1 MAANRMTDPDHR
13 VTVGVDTHLDT
24 HVAAAFNHLGRPL
37 GHLEI
42 ATTAAGYR
50 RLLRWARSLGS
61 DVTFGIEG
69 TGSFGAG
76 LARFLRAASCTV
88 IEINRPNRQTRRSR
102 GKSDPLDAVAAARA
116 VIAGE
121 AAGPAKSDDHRVGMI
136 RSLRIARRSAVKMRT
151 QIGNQMDALVLTA
164 PADLRERL
172 RHLSTDDLVSVA
184 AGLRPGAVTTPAAAT
199 KLALRGLAERH
210 RLLTAE
216 LDQLDLELRRLTA
229 GAAPA
234 LLALHGVGPDV
245 AGALL
250 LAAGDNPHRLRSE
263 AAFASLCGVAP
274 LPASSGKTH
283 RHRLNRGGDR
293 QANNALWRIVF
304 VRLAH
309 DPRTRTYVE
318 RRTAEGLSRRDIVR
332 CLKRYVA
339 REVFLALRPLTAP
352 TPVAS

>member
-1 MAANRMTDPDHR
+1 MTDPDHR

-24 HVAAAFNHLGRPL
+24 HVAAAFNHLGQPL

-42 ATTAAGYR
+42 PTTPVGYR
-50 RLLRWARSLGS
+50 RLLGWAQSWGS
-61 DVTFGIEG
+61 AVTFGIEG

-76 LARFLRAASCTV
+76 LARSLRAAGCTV
-88 IEINRPNRQTRRSR
+88 IEVSRPNRRTRRSR

-121 AAGPAKSDDHRVGMI
+121 AASHAKADDDRVGML

-151 QIGNQMDALVLTA
+151 QIGNQMKALVLTA
-164 PADLRERL
+164 PTVLRERL
-172 RHLSTDDLVSVA
+172 RHLNTNDLVAIA
-184 AGLRPGAVTTPAAAT
+184 AGLRPGPITTPAAAT

-216 LDQLDLELRRLTA
+216 LDQLDVELRRLTVE
-229 GAAPA
+229 AAPD
-234 LLALHGVGPDV
+234 LLAILGVGPEV

-250 LAAGDNPHRLRSE
+250 LASGDNPHRLRSE
-263 AAFASLCGVAP
+263 AAFANLCGVAP

-293 QANNALWRIVF
+293 HANNALWRIVM

-309 DPRTRTYVE
+309 DPRTRQYVE

-339 REVFLALRPLTAP
+339 REVFLALRTRALTPAA
-352 TPVAS
+352 T